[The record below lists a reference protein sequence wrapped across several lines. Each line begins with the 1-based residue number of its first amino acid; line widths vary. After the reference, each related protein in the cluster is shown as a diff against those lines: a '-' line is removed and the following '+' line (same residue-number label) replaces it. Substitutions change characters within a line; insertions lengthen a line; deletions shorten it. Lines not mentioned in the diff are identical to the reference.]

1 MDLKYGSKVGVGVLH
16 VLGSPMGSAFGR
28 ISGGVGDNSL
38 DTGTTIRFWCDL
50 WCGEL
55 ILQEAFPKLFL
66 IAEIKKL

>member
-1 MDLKYGSKVGVGVLH
+1 
-16 VLGSPMGSAFGR
+16 MGSAFGR

-55 ILQEAFPKLFL
+55 ILQEAFTKLFL